1 MPMWTPAVALG
12 SERKAK
18 PAIAIRRTNNLFIQN
33 LLPLMCHKRRMQA
46 KANACGCDLED
57 EFEFEDDFKMC
68 PPQVS
73 RKTRTLFAFLP
84 HNGLKRL

>member
-57 EFEFEDDFKMC
+57 EFEFEDDFKMWSSAS
-68 PPQVS
+68 QQKNENIIRV
-73 RKTRTLFAFLP
+73 FAT
-84 HNGLKRL
+84 